1 MFDRRDFLRVA
12 AAAGLAGLASPRR
25 QFARADDGN
34 SPRPKFGLVTYLW
47 GRDWDLPTLIG
58 NCEQTELFGV
68 ELRTTH
74 AHGVEP
80 SLSAR
85 ERADVKRRFD
95 DSPVTCVGLGSNER
109 FDEPDPEAVRKAV
122 AATREFVVL
131 SHDIGSSG
139 VKVKPNQFH
148 DGVPHEQTI
157 AQIGAALRELG
168 EFADGYDQQI
178 RLEVH
183 GGCAEL
189 PTIRAIV
196 DAADHPRVA
205 VCWNSNPTDLA
216 GEGLEHNFRLVRDSF
231 GRTLHV
237 HALDDP
243 DYPYQELF
251 DLLADTEYDGW
262 ILLEASGEPDDRLAA
277 LIGQRILFDELLTRA
292 LRA

>member
-1 MFDRRDFLRVA
+1 
-12 AAAGLAGLASPRR
+12 
-25 QFARADDGN
+25 
-34 SPRPKFGLVTYLW
+34 
-47 GRDWDLPTLIG
+47 
-58 NCEQTELFGV
+58 
-68 ELRTTH
+68 
-74 AHGVEP
+74 
-80 SLSAR
+80 
-85 ERADVKRRFD
+85 VKRRFD
-95 DSPVTCVGLGSNER
+95 DSPVTCVGIGSNER
-109 FDEPDPEAVRKAV
+109 FDSPDPQVVRQAIN
-122 AATREFVVL
+122 ATREFVVL

-139 VKVKPNQFH
+139 VKVKPDRFH

-157 AQIGAALRELG
+157 AQIAAALHELG

-183 GGCAEL
+183 GACAEL

-205 VCWNSNPTDLA
+205 VCWNCNSTDLA

-251 DLLADTEYDGW
+251 NLLVDTEYNGW
-262 ILLEASGEPDDRLAA
+262 VLLEASGEPEDPLAALVEQRKLFEDRLAHA
-277 LIGQRILFDELLTRA
+277 RRA
-292 LRA
+292 